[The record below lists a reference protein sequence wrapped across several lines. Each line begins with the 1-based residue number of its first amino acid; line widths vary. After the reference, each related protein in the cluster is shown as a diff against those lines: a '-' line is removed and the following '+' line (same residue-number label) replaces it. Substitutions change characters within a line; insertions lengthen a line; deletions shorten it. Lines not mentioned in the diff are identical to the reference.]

1 MSHQQL
7 ILCGI
12 MYKHVV
18 LIDFNPHPLS
28 CISCNI
34 SFVVSI
40 LRPIPIVASTTSA
53 DLFQT
58 SPNAFAHGAS
68 AEVYKCLWHGQMV
81 ALKQI
86 RINPQADQVSWLKL
100 SKLLD
105 FIAERLHPC
114 CPSSSAGFESRHI
127 FKPNRSEEQRC

>member
-1 MSHQQL
+1 
-7 ILCGI
+7 

-28 CISCNI
+28 CISCTI
-34 SFVVSI
+34 SFGIPI

-86 RINPQADQVSWLKL
+86 RINPQADQVGWLKL

-105 FIAERLHPC
+105 FLPQGSILAAHQAVPGSNPVTYFNRIFPRTKMLVAE
-114 CPSSSAGFESRHI
+114 
-127 FKPNRSEEQRC
+127 KK